1 MGDHNPHVFEAGKHR
16 DKHPSNKEALVSSVA
31 SNDEKESAEDPKEGV
46 KDGVLD
52 EGADA
57 DVFAF
62 TFIPIRIEILGILDH
77 VENGGDDGNEELND
91 ADDDDTG
98 LEGDAEARGK
108 TWSSP
113 HLSRKLLAEVRR

>member
-62 TFIPIRIEILGILDH
+62 TFIPIRIKVLGILDNI
-77 VENGGDDGNEELND
+77 EDSCDDGDEEFYD

-98 LEGDAEARGK
+98 LKGDAKARGK
-108 TWSSP
+108 ARPSS
-113 HLSRKLLAEVRR
+113 HR